1 MTGSGDHDA
10 LLTLAR
16 TSAAAARDDDRER
29 LEAATLRL
37 FEALVEHLA
46 AERPDLVHLPPGDA
60 RRVSHGQQR
69 VVESVVDLAASVA
82 SRRQS
87 GLDCRCPDLAQQVVA
102 RLTVQSDDERRW
114 FFPPTPGA

>member
-1 MTGSGDHDA
+1 MTTNPDHGA
-10 LLTLAR
+10 LLTLAH
-16 TSAAAARDDDRER
+16 TSAAAARDDDRDR

-46 AERPDLVHLPPGDA
+46 TEHPELGHLPPGDA
-60 RRVSHGQQR
+60 RRVSRGQQR

-87 GLDCRCPDLAQQVVA
+87 DRDGRCSDLAQNVVA
-102 RLTVQSDDERRW
+102 RLTVQSEDERHW